1 MTGLLARMAAR
12 ATGEMPV
19 AAPRIPTRF
28 EPLPEELGLP
38 QPAPAPHEAPV
49 PPTLPS
55 PAAIRPI
62 PPSVAAPAP
71 MPVPPTGMAAE
82 SVPLTPA
89 SMPAAASPAAIPAAP
104 IATPAPAAAV
114 QRRAAP
120 APHASGPPPA
130 PADAPRPVA
139 GEALPAVETAR
150 LPDEHARPR
159 AAVRVGSTTIK
170 PPVSPEMQPSPPD
183 AAPSADP
190 IYAENRLAPPAAALS
205 DAVPPPPVAPAE
217 QTATSLHDAPGP
229 ANRIVPIEATRPT
242 DRAPT
247 LPTHPAVPHAAPP
260 PPAAAPP
267 VVEIHIGSVEV
278 RAAPLA
284 AAPAAPSAPTSTS
297 LDAFLA
303 QGRGR

>member
-28 EPLPEELGLP
+28 EPLPEDRGLP
-38 QPAPAPHEAPV
+38 QPASVPDAAPG

-55 PAAIRPI
+55 PAAIQPI
-62 PPSVAAPAP
+62 APMAAPAP
-71 MPVPPTGMAAE
+71 ASVPPAAMAAE
-82 SVPLTPA
+82 SVPLTSA
-89 SMPAAASPAAIPAAP
+89 SMPAAASPATIPAAP
-104 IATPAPAAAV
+104 IATPAPAAAL

-120 APHASGPPPA
+120 APDASGAPPA

-139 GEALPAVETAR
+139 GEALPAVETAP

-205 DAVPPPPVAPAE
+205 DAVPPPSVAPTE
-217 QTATSLHDAPGP
+217 QTATALHDAPEP

-284 AAPAAPSAPTSTS
+284 AAPAAPPAPTSTS

>member
-28 EPLPEELGLP
+28 EPLPEDRGLP
-38 QPAPAPHEAPV
+38 QPASAPDEAPG

-55 PAAIRPI
+55 SAAIQPI
-62 PPSVAAPAP
+62 SPMAAPAP
-71 MPVPPTGMAAE
+71 ASVPPAATAAE

-89 SMPAAASPAAIPAAP
+89 SMPAATSPATIPAAP

-120 APHASGPPPA
+120 APAPHASGPPPA

-139 GEALPAVETAR
+139 GKALPAVETAP

-205 DAVPPPPVAPAE
+205 DAVPAAVRR
-217 QTATSLHDAPGP
+217 THG
-229 ANRIVPIEATRPT
+229 ANRN
-242 DRAPT
+242 RAP
-247 LPTHPAVPHAAPP
+247 
-260 PPAAAPP
+260 
-267 VVEIHIGSVEV
+267 
-278 RAAPLA
+278 
-284 AAPAAPSAPTSTS
+284 
-297 LDAFLA
+297 
-303 QGRGR
+303 

>member
-1 MTGLLARMAAR
+1 VTGLLARMAAR

-28 EPLPEELGLP
+28 EPLPEDRGLP
-38 QPAPAPHEAPV
+38 QPASAPDEAPG
-49 PPTLPS
+49 PPPPPS
-55 PAAIRPI
+55 PAGIQSIAPR
-62 PPSVAAPAP
+62 AAPAP
-71 MPVPPTGMAAE
+71 ASVPPAAMAAE

-120 APHASGPPPA
+120 APHASGPSPA

-139 GEALPAVETAR
+139 GEALPAVETAP

-159 AAVRVGSTTIK
+159 AAVRVGNTTMT
-170 PPVSPEMQPSPPD
+170 PPASPEMQPSPVD
-183 AAPSADP
+183 AAPSVDP
-190 IYAENRLAPPAAALS
+190 IYAENRLVPPAAALS
-205 DAVPPPPVAPAE
+205 DAVPPPSVAPAE
-217 QTATSLHDAPGP
+217 QTPTVPQDAHEPV
-229 ANRIVPIEATRPT
+229 NRIVPIEASRPA
-242 DRAPT
+242 DRAPA
-247 LPTHPAVPHAAPP
+247 LPTHPAVPRAAS
-260 PPAAAPP
+260 PAPVAAPP